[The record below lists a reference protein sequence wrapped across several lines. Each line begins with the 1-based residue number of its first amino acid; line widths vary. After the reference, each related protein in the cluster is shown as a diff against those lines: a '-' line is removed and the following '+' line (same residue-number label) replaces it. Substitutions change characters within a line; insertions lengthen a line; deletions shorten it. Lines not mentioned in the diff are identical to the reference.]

1 MKFGQSS
8 EAVIFADPTHLTSIG
23 ITKHAIFDDPNRMT
37 FISAIEFLKDH
48 VLYKKKTGR
57 KICYLIIITS
67 VYDQIMKNSFLQIE
81 NIYLFGMIYYSS

>member
-23 ITKHAIFDDPNRMT
+23 ITKHAKFDDPNRMT

-48 VLYKKKTGR
+48 VLYKKKLDAKYAT
-57 KICYLIIITS
+57 
-67 VYDQIMKNSFLQIE
+67 
-81 NIYLFGMIYYSS
+81 

>member
-1 MKFGQSS
+1 MQFGQSS

-48 VLYKKKTGR
+48 VLYKKNWTQNMLLNN
-57 KICYLIIITS
+57 YHLS
-67 VYDQIMKNSFLQIE
+67 L
-81 NIYLFGMIYYSS
+81 

>member
-48 VLYKKKTGR
+48 VLYKKKNWTQNMLLNN
-57 KICYLIIITS
+57 YHLS
-67 VYDQIMKNSFLQIE
+67 L
-81 NIYLFGMIYYSS
+81 

>member
-48 VLYKKKTGR
+48 VLYK
-57 KICYLIIITS
+57 
-67 VYDQIMKNSFLQIE
+67 
-81 NIYLFGMIYYSS
+81 